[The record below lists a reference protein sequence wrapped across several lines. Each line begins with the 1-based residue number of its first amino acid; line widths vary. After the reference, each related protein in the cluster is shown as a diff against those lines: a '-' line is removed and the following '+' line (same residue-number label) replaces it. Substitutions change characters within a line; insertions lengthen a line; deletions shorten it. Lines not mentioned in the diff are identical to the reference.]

1 MFFLFIPRT
10 ALRNIVSFYFNQHLI
25 SEQVCWKI
33 VVPCRVNAS
42 KLLLTV
48 FCTKKLNTFWR
59 KSSRKKCVLSAFMI
73 FFSFSCLQNSSSR
86 PILWV
91 ECAFWSLCWRNGQLY
106 RNFLWKP
113 RKFQRMLGKYLLK
126 RCRCTCKGKG
136 NIHRMKWFRI
146 HTFNILLYNEKNFIF
161 IFHLF
166 NFFLQ
171 EAQMQGSGA
180 IIHGLTWDCSAEF
193 AATADQSISLL
204 HENSFISFPNW
215 ISKTGAIISF
225 RVSIQIWY
233 EYNIWYLKSF
243 K

>member
-1 MFFLFIPRT
+1 M
-10 ALRNIVSFYFNQHLI
+10 LRNSCSRYFAQKSWILL
-25 SEQVCWKI
+25 VKI
-33 VVPCRVNAS
+33 ILVKN
-42 KLLLTV
+42 
-48 FCTKKLNTFWR
+48 
-59 KSSRKKCVLSAFMI
+59 CVLSAFMI
-73 FFSFSCLQNSSSR
+73 FFSISRLQNSSSR

-113 RKFQRMLGKYLLK
+113 REFQRMLRKYILQ
-126 RCRCTCKGKG
+126 RCRCTCKSKG
-136 NIHRMKWFRI
+136 NIHRIKWLGI
-146 HTFNILLYNEKNFIF
+146 HSFNKLNTFSCSFFIF
-161 IFHLF
+161 LIFP
-166 NFFLQ
+166 LQ

-233 EYNIWYLKSF
+233 KSNIWYP
-243 K
+243 